1 MFNLLPKDTVFF
13 DLFEGLARHA
23 VSSAEHLRRMAKHYP
38 DGSDDHVQRIR
49 DEEHAADGLAHQALD
64 RLDRTFITPFDREDI
79 HELVGGLDD
88 IIDNIDALAKRFSLF
103 HVETME
109 VDFQKQADVLVEATI
124 ELSDAVH
131 RLRKSRKLSELSEC
145 LIESHHQES
154 LGDDNHHAA
163 MSRLFDGKNDAL
175 HVLKWKELYDLIDI
189 HHKESIGD
197 DNHHAAMSRLF
208 EGGIDTLEVI
218 KWKELY
224 DYIEE
229 AFDGCEDVGNT
240 IERIVLKNG

>member
-23 VSSAEHLRRMAKHYP
+23 VSSAEHLRRMAKNYP

-49 DEEHAADGLAHQALD
+49 DEEHAADGLAHQALE

-88 IIDNIDALAKRFSLF
+88 IIDNIDALAKRFALF

-131 RLRKSRKLSELSEC
+131 RLRKSRKLSELSDK
-145 LIESHHQES
+145 LIAIHHSESV
-154 LGDDNHHAA
+154 GDDNHHAA
-163 MSRLFDGKNDAL
+163 MSRLFEGKTDAL
-175 HVLKWKELYDLIDI
+175 HVLKWKELYDLIEDAI
-189 HHKESIGD
+189 
-197 DNHHAAMSRLF
+197 DN
-208 EGGIDTLEVI
+208 
-218 KWKELY
+218 
-224 DYIEE
+224 
-229 AFDGCEDVGNT
+229 CEDVGNT
-240 IERIVLKNG
+240 LERIVLKNG